1 MKYFTIN
8 SLIESLK
15 DHYPTLSR
23 VALIFNVSSLR
34 ETMYKSK
41 QGMPYLMKLFTAE
54 GEQVLKFED
63 LINLFD
69 DEDFYVS
76 FRLPVSFKD
85 PYVCVDIIAT
95 PISDER
101 LITSYYQRSI
111 RQLGPKTLKMSI
123 EQFKKQKLH
132 MSKDFIDGEPFEI

>member
-23 VALIFNVSSLR
+23 VALIFNVKSLH

-41 QGMPYLMKLFTAE
+41 QGMSCLMKIFTAE
-54 GEQVLKFED
+54 GEQVIEFED

-69 DEDFYVS
+69 HEDFYVS
-76 FRLPVSFKD
+76 FKLPHSFKEAF
-85 PYVCVDIIAT
+85 VCVDIIAT

-101 LITSYYQRSI
+101 LDTVYYQRSI
-111 RQLGPKTLKMSI
+111 FYDHHL
-123 EQFKKQKLH
+123 E
-132 MSKDFIDGEPFEI
+132 DFLEDHLLWA